1 MAQNFTQKDI
11 ADTMNSFQSYTDH
24 DLKNVMENRKKIES
38 IAQNDSLSQYL
49 NDIKLYFQMIGDTLT
64 GEYKQ
69 VPFGTI
75 AAIVGTLLY
84 LLSPIDLIPDFIPVI
99 GFLDD
104 AAVLGA
110 CLKLTRFDV
119 AQYKKYLKAKKR

>member
-119 AQYKKYLKAKKR
+119 EQYKKYLKNKRR